1 MGYSQ
6 ILWLYIAKET
16 INKMKSQPMEWEEI
30 FSNDVTGKRLISK
43 IYKQLIQLNK
53 EKKKNP
59 KSPNNRMKKMGIGP
73 KQVFLQVHTDGQ

>member
-1 MGYSQ
+1 MNRQ
-6 ILWLYIAKET
+6 HTDWEKIFANDAT
-16 INKMKSQPMEWEEI
+16 NK
-30 FSNDVTGKRLISK
+30 GLISK

>member
-53 EKKKNP
+53 EKKKKP
-59 KSPNNRMKKMGIGP
+59 QIP
-73 KQVFLQVHTDGQ
+73 KQSNEKNGYRT

>member
-6 ILWLYIAKET
+6 IHKLYLAKET

-53 EKKKNP
+53 EKP
-59 KSPNNRMKKMGIGP
+59 KSPNNPMKKMGIGP